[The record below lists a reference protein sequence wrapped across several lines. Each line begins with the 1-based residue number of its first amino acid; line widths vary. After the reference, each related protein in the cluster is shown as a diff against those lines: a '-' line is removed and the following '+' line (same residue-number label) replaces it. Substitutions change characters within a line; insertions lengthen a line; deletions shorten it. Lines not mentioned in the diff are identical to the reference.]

1 MIYIVGDDNKS
12 NFDAAI
18 KYGDSNSASDIL
30 TDRISKLLSA
40 KRNEVIAVL
49 KENGIEPGNTT
60 ESITNALATGFKKS
74 EKIRKSIAMLIAIN
88 EAKAYS
94 NMTSEE
100 AKLVSAQLN
109 KPEIQNQLKNIA
121 TSIFN
126 LFAKEDAE
134 KITKEV
140 VEKTNAQNQPAAQK
154 NYTGYYVAGGIVLTG
169 AVLIGCYYA
178 FVKPGKNASE

>member
-140 VEKTNAQNQPAAQK
+140 VEKTSPQPKKIILVIMWLAE
-154 NYTGYYVAGGIVLTG
+154 L
-169 AVLIGCYYA
+169 
-178 FVKPGKNASE
+178 F